1 MHDQF
6 IRPYGGDFLAVILLY
21 CIIRTFFNIPQWQVA
36 GFVLLF
42 SYVIEWLQ
50 YMKLAD
56 RLRLRPHSISRV
68 LLGDYFTWTDIL
80 TYTLGILTVLAI
92 EKAGIY
98 FNAFFNSSDH
108 YCRRF

>member
-1 MHDQF
+1 MHDRY

-21 CIIRTFFNIPQWQVA
+21 CMIRTFLNIPPRPVA

-42 SYVIEWLQ
+42 SYFIEWLQ

-56 RLRLRPHSISRV
+56 HLQLRPHSVSRI

-80 TYTLGILTVLAI
+80 TYTLGIATMLVM
-92 EKAGIY
+92 EKVNLYYKDSLIRE
-98 FNAFFNSSDH
+98 SE
-108 YCRRF
+108 